1 MTVSAHEGT
10 ILLVE
15 DEDDL
20 RETIR
25 EVIAEEGYTVA
36 EAGNGAEAL
45 TYLEQR
51 PAPCLV
57 LLDLMMPVVNGFEL
71 LERMRAHPRLKDIPV
86 LVISA
91 LARQRLE
98 ETVAKGTAV
107 GFLTKP
113 LQLKALLGAV
123 SQYC

>member
-1 MTVSAHEGT
+1 VSVEHET

-25 EVIAEEGYTVA
+25 EVIAEEGYHVA
-36 EAGNGAEAL
+36 EAENGAAAL
-45 TYLEQR
+45 AFLEKS

-71 LERMRAHPRLKDIPV
+71 LERMRADPRWKDIPV

-107 GFLTKP
+107 GYLTKP

-123 SQYC
+123 EQYC

>member
-1 MTVSAHEGT
+1 MTVTEHAET

-15 DEDDL
+15 DEADL

-25 EVIAEEGYTVA
+25 EVIAEEGYTVE
-36 EAGNGAEAL
+36 EAANGAEAL
-45 TYLEQR
+45 VWLER
-51 PAPCLV
+51 HPAPCLV
-57 LLDLMMPVVNGFEL
+57 LLDLMMPICNGFEL
-71 LERMRAHPRLKDIPV
+71 LERMRASPRLKDIPV

-107 GFLTKP
+107 GYLTKP

-123 SQYC
+123 AQHC